1 MKYGGKDF
9 DYILNRNE
17 DKYRINLGNL
27 TAGEYGFRLATD
39 LKGEHFE
46 KNGVFYVRS
55 QNAELNNLVAD
66 RQLLQDMAIRTG
78 GQMVEKQDM
87 AQLLDILNENG
98 QFNPVYKSEVK
109 YMGLSEW
116 SILGLILILLLCTE
130 WFLLKYFI
138 N

>member
-1 MKYGGKDF
+1 
-9 DYILNRNE
+9 
-17 DKYRINLGNL
+17 
-27 TAGEYGFRLATD
+27 
-39 LKGEHFE
+39 
-46 KNGVFYVRS
+46 
-55 QNAELNNLVAD
+55 
-66 RQLLQDMAIRTG
+66 MAIRTG

-116 SILGLILILLLCTE
+116 NILGLILILLLCTE

-138 N
+138 S